1 MTLQEL
7 EHYFA
12 QGTAYRNT
20 VPEPDVS
27 LAQIRAALFAFF
39 GIKEPALDREARLDE
54 ELKAVKAPRVT
65 KEESEAWWA
74 AGMPSPMGAW
84 IRSYRER
91 RGSGSQAQ
99 GGPS

>member
-7 EHYFA
+7 EHYYA
-12 QGTAYRNT
+12 QGIAYRNA

-39 GIKEPALDREARLDE
+39 GIKEPTDPEARLDE
-54 ELKAVKAPRVT
+54 ELKTIKAPRVT
-65 KEESEAWWA
+65 KEESEAWMA
-74 AGMPSPMGAW
+74 ANMPSPMDAW

-91 RGSGSQAQ
+91 RGSGSQAE
-99 GGPS
+99 GGPG